1 MIEPFSKIVFG
12 IYPGGPAGSNKGLAA
27 GKPDDLVK
35 INEALD
41 YLQGNGRQLLVRA
54 YMPFGAHDRKLGAQA
69 APSSAKTYS
78 DYDISQPKGISQQDI
93 SQRKLDLVLTFG
105 DMQGDVEAWTQFVRK
120 AVRLNAGRMDK
131 VQITEEPNLVH
142 PPGDGRFP
150 RIAEA
155 VVEGVIAAKEEVQQL
170 GSEVLVGF
178 NAVQAHEEQ
187 DPFWDRLNA
196 CASDRFRQSLD
207 FVGVDLFPD
216 VFKPL
221 GDVTMEEAVL
231 YGLSSFRHQLEAIK
245 VAASVPIHITEHGWP
260 TSPERSYQRQAK
272 VLDVT
277 VRTIVKYQKEFNIS
291 HYEFFSLRDADSD
304 DPGIFFQ
311 FGLLRDDYSPK
322 PAFEIFRQLIAEF
335 GA

>member
-1 MIEPFSKIVFG
+1 VIEPFSKIVFG

-27 GKPDDLVK
+27 GKPDDLIK

-41 YLQGNGRQLLVRA
+41 YLQGHGRQLLVRA

-69 APSSAKTYS
+69 ASSAKQYS
-78 DYDISQPKGISQQDI
+78 DYGKDH
-93 SQRKLDLVLTFG
+93 RKLDLVLTFG
-105 DMQGDVEAWTQFVRK
+105 DMQGDVETWVQFVRK
-120 AVRLNAGRMDK
+120 SVRLNAGRMDK

-155 VVEGVIAAKEEVQQL
+155 VVDGVIAAKEEVQQL

-221 GDVTMEEAVL
+221 GDITMEEAVL
-231 YGLSSFRHQLEAIK
+231 YGVSSFRHQLEAIK
-245 VAASVPIHITEHGWP
+245 IPASVPIHITEHGWP
-260 TSPERSYQRQAK
+260 TSLERSYQRQAE
-272 VLDVT
+272 VLDET
-277 VRTIVKYQKEFNIS
+277 VRTIVKYQKEFNVS
-291 HYEFFSLRDADSD
+291 HYEFFSLRDADSY

-322 PAFEIFRQLIAEF
+322 PAFEVFRQLIAEF